1 MSVYIPAKVRGPIY
15 AGYAVVGTALGAAQV
30 GFASANTTQPAWLTV
45 ALSVFAF
52 LGGAIG
58 YTAASNTP
66 AEQPVVVNTSTDAAS
81 AARAAIRSADTKAD
95 AAYHPRHEG
104 Q

>member
-1 MSVYIPAKVRGPIY
+1 MSTYIPARIRGPLYAIY
-15 AGYAVVGTALGAAQV
+15 AVIGVALGAIQV
-30 GFASANTTQPAWLTV
+30 GFASANAGQPAWLTV

-66 AEQPVVVNTSTDAAS
+66 AEQAVVVVNAGAATYS
-81 AARAAIRSADTKAD
+81 GDSKAD
-95 AAYHPRHEG
+95 AAYHDGG